1 MLVNVREEVI
11 NIISGLLLLAISL
24 VIFLFG
30 VGRALKFTRFILLGL
45 IRLKKGDDYYPV
57 TPFGFKGKLVYSD
70 ENINAKIFRSSK
82 YLVQAKPDFIYETAY
97 QRYTLI
103 EYKERNGK
111 VYLSDEIQMLT
122 SVLAVRNSFN
132 ITHAYVVTGKDKK
145 GGVLTD
151 SATIYEQVKPY
162 IDETRKINNSGKTS
176 KASPAKYKCS
186 TCAMRASCKFQVY

>member
-1 MLVNVREEVI
+1 MLVTVREAVI
-11 NIISGLLLLAISL
+11 NIPEPLLGLLLLALAL
-24 VIFLFG
+24 VIFIFG
-30 VGRALKFTRFILLGL
+30 VGRVIKFFRFILLGL
-45 IRLKKGDDYYPV
+45 IRLRKGDNYYPV

-111 VYLSDEIQMLT
+111 VYFSDEIQMLT
-122 SVLAVRNSFN
+122 SVLAVRDSFN

-145 GGVLTD
+145 GGVIAC

-162 IDETRKINNSGKTS
+162 IDETRNINKCGKTS
-176 KASPAKYKCS
+176 KASPE
-186 TCAMRASCKFQVY
+186 KF